1 MTQTST
7 AHLAELS
14 DEALRFYNILEG
26 FSNSTFHEDSLPAV
40 LSNDEK
46 KQLLQAIECN
56 RSLDGFVRDMV
67 VWFREYADDE
77 TVGTL

>member
-1 MTQTST
+1 M
-7 AHLAELS
+7 AELS

-26 FSNSTFHEDSLPAV
+26 FSNSTFHEDSLLAV

-56 RSLDGFVRDMV
+56 RSLDGFVRDRV